1 MNKHWPKTMNAAH
14 AEQFINYALK
24 TLLFYLST
32 TTGMWVG
39 GHLVVLYNGVD
50 GCTCLL
56 LHVQHLCTALLLQ
69 HNHLQPGHFQH
80 LCTTLLLQ
88 HNSPQPGQ
96 CSLQC
101 GQDKM
106 MDNVAAV
113 DK

>member
-1 MNKHWPKTMNAAH
+1 MNAAH
-14 AEQFINYALK
+14 AEQFINYALT

-32 TTGMWVG
+32 TTGVRVG

-69 HNHLQPGHFQH
+69 HNHLQPD
-80 LCTTLLLQ
+80 
-88 HNSPQPGQ
+88 Q